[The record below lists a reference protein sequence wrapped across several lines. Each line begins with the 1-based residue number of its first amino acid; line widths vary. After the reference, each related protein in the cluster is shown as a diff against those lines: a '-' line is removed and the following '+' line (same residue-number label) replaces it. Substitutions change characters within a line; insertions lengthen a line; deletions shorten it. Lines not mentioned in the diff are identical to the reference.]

1 MHAVGSPLSKSEN
14 SHGRANKYSLNRF
27 LSALKSII
35 IRISKSLPLSLATP
49 TKMFVLAK
57 DFIGAPVF
65 ISHFNDLEESN
76 SNIPECLYFSI
87 DKIIRR
93 ILGFTILDIRSSHFI
108 DYVQPRRG
116 SSVEERRD
124 MPTNDT

>member
-35 IRISKSLPLSLATP
+35 IRISKTLSLSLATP

-65 ISHFNDLEESN
+65 ISHFDNLEESN
-76 SNIPECLYFSI
+76 SDIPECLYFGI

-93 ILGFTILDIRSSHFI
+93 ILGLTILDIRSSHFI
-108 DYVQPRRG
+108 DCVQPRRG